1 MCLRYGI
8 FKFYHLKNFHL
19 IYFYL
24 IEFSWITNTYYFDM
38 NQNIPKSEIERKKN
52 EIKYYQ
58 WVAFVLLIQ
67 ALLFYM
73 PRIFWRTVS
82 LKAGLNISD
91 LVINT

>member
-1 MCLRYGI
+1 
-8 FKFYHLKNFHL
+8 
-19 IYFYL
+19 
-24 IEFSWITNTYYFDM
+24 M
-38 NQNIPKSEIERKKN
+38 NHTIPKDEIERSKN

-58 WVAFVLLIQ
+58 WVSFVLLIQ

-91 LVINT
+91 LVFMNLNLCFAINLSIKIITS

>member
-1 MCLRYGI
+1 
-8 FKFYHLKNFHL
+8 
-19 IYFYL
+19 
-24 IEFSWITNTYYFDM
+24 M
-38 NQNIPKSEIERKKN
+38 NHTLPKDEIERSKN

-58 WVAFVLLIQ
+58 WVSFVLLIQ

-91 LVINT
+91 LVFVLFINFNLCFSMNFAYENTTD